1 MKRKYL
7 ILSLLCLAAGLAS
20 TSCNEDMDSAMM
32 PGAGGITLPQ
42 AVPLDENLLF
52 GVWEAETSY
61 GDNNLNYN
69 EEQYR
74 FDFSTVTDAEAIYS
88 HWFTDAETGIRDS
101 VCNMRYTYEFDGS
114 TVILTPQQTE
124 AAAGAAVITA
134 LHTGNNRLLLTVDNA
149 GRIDSICTLTRT
161 GDPEPSIVSVNRTL
175 PGAGE
180 KVIVSGRNLQF
191 VTGVFLPTK
200 QGEVEITDFV
210 PGSKEISFILPDA
223 EYAPGSIRLE
233 SESAKVNCFSPAYMF
248 CENCVFL
255 RNFIDNGKK
264 PYTGT
269 EFEYSIND
277 MGTLK
282 DNVVNIASVALPEG
296 HSLWAFA
303 DIASPDSMLSI
314 FGKTP
319 IEWPIA
325 KSTDDKKGY
334 LRFSSGDRFQWVL
347 DHCNGLFSKQTRSS
361 QLAIQMDIFVV
372 SNGNPEWNTGYLS
385 WRFNKD
391 VNSIGSSTS
400 ANVAGWE
407 KDAPMSFADGWQ
419 TFTIPLTAFSVTES
433 GSYSTIGGL
442 ISQLKASNFQT
453 ILTLVNYRLD
463 TMHPTTALSSFQF
476 NIANIR
482 LVPYATPAN
491 QPIEESTGE

>member
-1 MKRKYL
+1 
-7 ILSLLCLAAGLAS
+7 
-20 TSCNEDMDSAMM
+20 M

-101 VCNMRYTYEFDGS
+101 VCNMRYTYQFDGS

-233 SESAKVNCFSPAYMF
+233 SESAKV
-248 CENCVFL
+248 
-255 RNFIDNGKK
+255 K
-264 PYTGT
+264 
-269 EFEYSIND
+269 
-277 MGTLK
+277 
-282 DNVVNIASVALPEG
+282 
-296 HSLWAFA
+296 
-303 DIASPDSMLSI
+303 
-314 FGKTP
+314 
-319 IEWPIA
+319 
-325 KSTDDKKGY
+325 
-334 LRFSSGDRFQWVL
+334 
-347 DHCNGLFSKQTRSS
+347 
-361 QLAIQMDIFVV
+361 
-372 SNGNPEWNTGYLS
+372 
-385 WRFNKD
+385 
-391 VNSIGSSTS
+391 
-400 ANVAGWE
+400 
-407 KDAPMSFADGWQ
+407 
-419 TFTIPLTAFSVTES
+419 
-433 GSYSTIGGL
+433 
-442 ISQLKASNFQT
+442 
-453 ILTLVNYRLD
+453 
-463 TMHPTTALSSFQF
+463 
-476 NIANIR
+476 
-482 LVPYATPAN
+482 
-491 QPIEESTGE
+491 